1 MCRAGAASGLHP
13 AVLPLQPRAARHQ
26 AEDEGEEA
34 AERAGQAPAGGGG
47 GAGGGAAGLL
57 ELEHQRR

>member
-1 MCRAGAASGLHP
+1 MCRAGAAGGLHP

-47 GAGGGAAGLL
+47 GGGAAGLL